1 MRIRLITLNL
11 IATALISW
19 VSQNTQ
25 TKLEIPKIIEGEQI
39 IEHYAYTLSYNEEY
53 EQANWVAYSLKSSE
67 LIKVAKRSNR
77 FKPDPFVKTKS
88 ANTKDYTKTGFD
100 RGHLAPAA
108 DMAFSITAMEES
120 FYMSNISPQR
130 PKFNRGIWKKLEE
143 NVRNWTE
150 KEGHLFIVTG
160 PVLTDNP
167 TDFIGRTSKVVVPN
181 YFYKAILDTTGTDKA
196 IAFILPNRGS
206 KQPLS
211 DFAVSIDSLEIVL
224 GRDLF
229 HNLSDD
235 VEFNIEK
242 SVGYSDW
249 D

>member
-1 MRIRLITLNL
+1 MRFRLITLNL
-11 IATALISW
+11 IATVLISW
-19 VSQNTQ
+19 VSQSTQ

-67 LIKVAKRSNR
+67 LIKAAKRSNR
-77 FKPDPFVKTKS
+77 FKPDPLVKTKS

-120 FYMSNISPQR
+120 FFMSNISPQR

-143 NVRNWTE
+143 NVRNWAE
-150 KEGHLFIVTG
+150 KEGNLFIVTG

-181 YFYKAILDTTGTDKA
+181 YFYKALLDTTGTDKA

-206 KQPLS
+206 DQPLS
-211 DFAVSIDSLEIVL
+211 DFVVSIDSLEIVL

-242 SVGYSDW
+242 SVRYSDW